1 MSGLQ
6 TAAERDADAAAQR
19 LLMAR
24 DIADLKGEVA
34 ELRSDIKGLVMAW
47 QNANFGVAVIK
58 WLAAIIMAGSTL
70 VYVLRHFGEGR

>member
-1 MSGLQ
+1 
-6 TAAERDADAAAQR
+6 
-19 LLMAR
+19 
-24 DIADLKGEVA
+24 
-34 ELRSDIKGLVMAW
+34 MAW